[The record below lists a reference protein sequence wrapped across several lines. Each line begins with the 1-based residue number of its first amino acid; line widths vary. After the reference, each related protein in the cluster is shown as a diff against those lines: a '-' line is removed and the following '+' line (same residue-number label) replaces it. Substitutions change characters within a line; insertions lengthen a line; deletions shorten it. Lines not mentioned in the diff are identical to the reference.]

1 MSNESQRKD
10 NKDIRKKALAT
21 AFIARGPVGI
31 LHRTSATKKDRAA
44 ASDRKDSNVTKYA
57 NIQTYES
64 LTTDPVSNWDTLAK
78 DGKIKIVNDRVNR
91 FEEEYY
97 AKIDALAKEAYDKT
111 RTEILSKRDGTIPI
125 IEVQKKRDNIQS
137 LGDRQPEL
145 LKRIGDDDIF
155 ISFINKTSTPTKGGA
170 ITNKKYKK
178 YKNSIHSTNSNKY
191 IKQDVVDKLHRRRKK
206 SQRKQQHKVQIKKI
220 SKRKQ

>member
-1 MSNESQRKD
+1 MSPDSQTQRTNSTDTRKS
-10 NKDIRKKALAT
+10 AMAA

-31 LHRTSATKKDRAA
+31 LHGPSATKKYRAA

-111 RTEILSKRDGTIPI
+111 RTEILSNRDGTIPI

-145 LKRIGDDDIF
+145 LTRIRADEIF
-155 ISFINKTSTPTKGGA
+155 ISFINTTSTGGA

-178 YKNSIHSTNSNKY
+178 YKKSNHSTNSNKY

-206 SQRKQQHKVQIKKI
+206 SQRKQQHKVQIKKK

>member
-1 MSNESQRKD
+1 M
-10 NKDIRKKALAT
+10 AT

-31 LHRTSATKKDRAA
+31 LHGPSATKKDRAA
-44 ASDRKDSNVTKYA
+44 ASDRGDSNVTQYA

-64 LTTDPVSNWDTLAK
+64 LTTDPVSNWGTL
-78 DGKIKIVNDRVNR
+78 DVQGKIKIVNDRVNR
-91 FEEEYY
+91 FKEEYY

-111 RTEILSKRDGTIPI
+111 RTEILSNRDGTIPI

-145 LKRIGDDDIF
+145 LKRIGDDDNF
-155 ISFINKTSTPTKGGA
+155 ISFRNDTPTTGGA

-178 YKNSIHSTNSNKY
+178 YKKSNHSTNSNKY